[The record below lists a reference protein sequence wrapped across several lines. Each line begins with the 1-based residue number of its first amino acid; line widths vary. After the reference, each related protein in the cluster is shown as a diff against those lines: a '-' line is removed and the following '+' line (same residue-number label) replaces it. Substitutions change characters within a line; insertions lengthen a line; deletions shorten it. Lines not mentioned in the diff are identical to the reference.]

1 MVRLALSKSSS
12 RKTLLQGYQ
21 RHVKFL
27 LLSVLVKVIFG
38 VQLTSLVQKS
48 ELGQTVKPTKKLN
61 DSESKRKAFE

>member
-1 MVRLALSKSSS
+1 M
-12 RKTLLQGYQ
+12 
-21 RHVKFL
+21 KFL

-48 ELGQTVKPTKKLN
+48 KLGQTVKPTKKLN